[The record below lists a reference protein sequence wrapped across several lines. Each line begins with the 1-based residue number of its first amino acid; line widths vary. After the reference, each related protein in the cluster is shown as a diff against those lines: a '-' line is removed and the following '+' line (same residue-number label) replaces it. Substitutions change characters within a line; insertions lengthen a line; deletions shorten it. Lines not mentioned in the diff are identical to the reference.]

1 MSKQEAECWA
11 APHPPGGRTCY
22 RVVMWLVDA
31 VDEQMLIVCRRKRAE
46 IVQRMQQAGVRGA
59 RGVLSEAQHE
69 LQTLNRNICRAAFD
83 FFTRAQGV
91 RASELRAALRA
102 DAGVLGYRLGDAAA
116 EVWLELVDEEG
127 VGEHI
132 ARWQAALPDVLWCAE
147 SIVEQVPSHD
157 VTDMQQTAHAAGA
170 ECTEEAAENVA
181 EFSHTT
187 VLLEEAASALQ
198 AAQGKVMVDATLGGG
213 GHSERLLQA
222 GASVWG
228 IDQDPA
234 ARAAARRRLADY
246 GEQMHVLA
254 GNFRHI
260 KTLLHSHGVDAVDG
274 VLADLGISSPQ
285 VDTAERG
292 FSFMAEGP
300 LDMRM
305 DPMLPRSAADIVNEA
320 SETELAD
327 ILWQYGEER
336 ASRAIA
342 RRIVRQRE
350 HGRIVTTT
358 QLASIIS
365 SVSPRRGRQHPATR
379 SFQALRIAVND
390 ELGALDELLSGGLS
404 MLRSGGRMAIITF
417 HSLEDRKV
425 KQFFERVTKPEI
437 DRPEWTHPRPNP
449 EYSARSLTRKPMVPG
464 EAELIANPRSRS
476 AKLRVIEKL

>member
-1 MSKQEAECWA
+1 MSKQETECWA
-11 APHPPGGRTCY
+11 SSHPPGGRTCY
-22 RVVMWLVDA
+22 RVVMWLAESVDR
-31 VDEQMLIVCRRKRAE
+31 QMLDACRRTRAE
-46 IVQRMQQAGVRGA
+46 IVKRMQQAGGRGA
-59 RGVLSEAQHE
+59 RGVLSEAQRE
-69 LQTLNRNICRAAFD
+69 LQTLNRSICRAAFA
-83 FFTRAQGV
+83 FSTRAQGV
-91 RASELRAALRA
+91 RVGELRAALRS
-102 DAGVLGYRLGDAAA
+102 DAGVLGYRLGGTAA

-132 ARWQAALPDVLWCAE
+132 ARWQHALPDVSWCAE
-147 SIVEQVPSHD
+147 SIVEQVSSQD
-157 VTDMQQTAHAAGA
+157 VADMQQEAHAAGA
-170 ECTEEAAENVA
+170 ECAEETAEDAA

-187 VLLEEAASALQ
+187 VLLEETTAALR
-198 AAQGKVMVDATLGGG
+198 AAKGKVMVDATLGGG

-234 ARAAARRRLADY
+234 ARAAARRRLVGY

-260 KTLLHSHGVDAVDG
+260 KTLLHSNGVDAVDG

-292 FSFMAEGP
+292 FSFMTEGP

-342 RRIVRQRE
+342 RRIVQQRG
-350 HGRIVTTT
+350 HGRIATTT

-365 SVSPRRGRQHPATR
+365 SVLPRRGRQHPATR

-390 ELGALDELLSGGLS
+390 ELGALDDLLSSGLS
-404 MLRSGGRMAIITF
+404 LLRSGGRMAIITF

-425 KQFFERVTKPEI
+425 KQFFERVTRPEI
-437 DRPEWTHPRPNP
+437 DRPEWPQPRPNP
-449 EYSARSLTRKPMVPG
+449 EYSARSITRKPTIPG
-464 EAELIANPRSRS
+464 AAEVTANPRSRS